1 MSAPRE
7 IELKLECDGP
17 DLAALAAH
25 PLLRGEGEGAAPE
38 PTTSTYYDTADG
50 DLRKAGLTL
59 RVRQRGARRIQ
70 TVKAAASGAGL
81 FDRSEWEGDIAGDA
95 PEPGALADS
104 PITKILDDAKSPALV
119 AQFTTVVMRTERPVR
134 YGTAQITAT
143 LDEGRVETPAG
154 DVPLCELEL
163 ELAEGDPADLF
174 ALAQAIAE
182 TVPLRLGALA
192 KSERGFALID
202 GTLRRPSK
210 AAPVALPEEATAAES
225 FRRIAQSCLRHL
237 RLNEAVFLADRDP
250 EALHQIRVALRRLR
264 SAFTLFKPVFAQD
277 PRAQSLG
284 DEIKRVTEPFGRARN
299 LDVFL
304 ETTLPA
310 EMERRPDEPGL
321 HDLRER
327 LVAERDKAHEA
338 VLATLAS
345 PAWRSLILDLV
356 TWIETGPWLG
366 ADGHPQR
373 DAPARAFAADVLER
387 FRRRVKT
394 RGRHL
399 RKLDPEARHKVRI
412 AAKKLRYGA
421 DFFASLYPEKKAR
434 KRHKA
439 FAGALSDLQDH
450 LGALNDLATAH
461 EVMAGLAEPEAGL
474 VNGVPATGPALFAAG
489 LTAADGEARADKL
502 LEAADEAHEELID
515 VKPFWR

>member
-7 IELKLECDGP
+7 IEMKLECDGP
-17 DLAALAAH
+17 DLSALAAH
-25 PLLRGEGEGAAPE
+25 PLLQGEGDSPE
-38 PTTSTYYDTADG
+38 LTASTYYDTAGG
-50 DLRKAGLTL
+50 DLRRAGLTL
-59 RVRQRGARRIQ
+59 RVRQRGEHRIQ

-81 FDRSEWEGDIAGDA
+81 FDRSEWECALAGDE
-95 PEPGALADS
+95 PDPGALADA
-104 PITKILDDAKSPALV
+104 PVAGLLKGLKSPGLV
-119 AQFTTVVMRTERPVR
+119 PQFTTVVTRTERSLR
-134 YGTAQITAT
+134 YGTARITAT

-163 ELAEGDPADLF
+163 ELAEGAPADLF
-174 ALAQAIAE
+174 ALAQALAE

-210 AAPVALPEEATAAES
+210 SGSVALPEGASTAES
-225 FRRIAQSCLRHL
+225 FRRIAHACLRHL

-264 SAFTLFKPVFAQD
+264 SAFSLFKPILAPD
-277 PRAQSLG
+277 PRALSLS

-310 EMERRPDEPGL
+310 EIARRPDEPGL
-321 HDLRER
+321 HDLRAR
-327 LVAERDKAHEA
+327 LEAERDKAHDA

-345 PAWRSLILDLV
+345 PAWRGLILDLV

-366 ADGHPQR
+366 ADGHPER
-373 DAPARAFAADVLER
+373 DAPARAYAADVLER
-387 FRRRVKT
+387 FRRRIRK

-399 RKLDPEARHKVRI
+399 RKLDPEARHRVRI

-421 DFFASLYPEKKAR
+421 DFFATLFPEKKAR

-461 EVMAGLAEPEAGL
+461 AVMASLADPEAGP
-474 VNGVPATGPALFAAG
+474 VHGVPATGPALFAAG
-489 LTAADGEARADKL
+489 LTAADGEAHADTL
-502 LEAADEAHEELID
+502 LEAAEEAHEELID